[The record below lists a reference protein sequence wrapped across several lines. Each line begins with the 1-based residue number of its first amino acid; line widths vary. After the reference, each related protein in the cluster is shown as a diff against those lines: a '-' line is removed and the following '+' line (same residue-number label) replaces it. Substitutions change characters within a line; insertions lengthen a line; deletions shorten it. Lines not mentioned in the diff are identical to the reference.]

1 MAYVTRNGYDV
12 EHASSLLVMENL
24 FPAVQH
30 LNNKGVIDTYTKTDA
45 VESVTLIDIKRVL
58 PYAPRFRQ
66 VGSANNG
73 TWFNQRNMGGWRNEA
88 QSQHYTIPVD
98 LIYDEGVPVT
108 DVQDYSS
115 PTRLKEIVT
124 NQLINAAAL
133 SINIVTF
140 AKQLLGYFKDSYT
153 AGAATDAQLAASA
166 FIWDPTKV
174 GAEVGSA
181 TDVFVAANS
190 ALNDGVP
197 EMGAFQIPVDRR
209 QAFVSSE
216 FDRYLKKQYASNA
229 SQAAAEINATGFINP
244 FTQRESL
251 RIDTRTGLCGMYDGV
266 YVFLL
271 NANTRMWV
279 YIAMGYSAT
288 MDQASTIKGI
298 LDRISAFIC
307 YADATCRGIVGPTV
321 EVNKHPFQNGV
332 YIIPKLKMGVD
343 VINGKGIKVIFKTG
357 LSKSEVNLI
366 NASLSF
372 TPIDGV
378 TVTGQDEFGAGI
390 YNDGKTYQ
398 GDSEWEPTVPADENE
413 GE

>member
-1 MAYVTRNGYDV
+1 MNGYDV
-12 EHASSLLVMENL
+12 EHASQLLVMENI
-24 FPAVQH
+24 FPAIQH
-30 LNNKGVIDTYTKTDA
+30 LNGKGCIDTYTKTDA
-45 VESVTLIDIKRVL
+45 VESVTLIDVKRVL

-73 TWFNQRNMGGWRNEA
+73 TWFNQRNMGGFRNEA
-88 QSQHYTIPVD
+88 QSVHYTIPVD

-124 NQLINAAAL
+124 NQLINSAAL

-140 AKQLLGYFKDSYT
+140 AKQLLGYFRDCYT
-153 AGAATDAQLAASA
+153 KGAATDAQLAASA
-166 FIWDPTKV
+166 FIWDSTKTGV
-174 GAEVGSA
+174 EAGSA
-181 TDVFVAANS
+181 TDVFIAANS
-190 ALNDGVP
+190 ALNDGIP
-197 EMGAFQIPVDRR
+197 EVGAFQIPVDRR
-209 QAFVSSE
+209 QAFISSE
-216 FDRYLKKQYASNA
+216 FDRHLKKQYASNA
-229 SQAAAEINATGFINP
+229 SEAAAQINATGFINP

-266 YVFLL
+266 YMFLL

-279 YIAMGYSAT
+279 YIAMGYSST
-288 MDQASTIKGI
+288 MAQASTIKGI
-298 LDRISAFIC
+298 LDRISAFVC
-307 YADATCRGIVGPTV
+307 YSDVTCRGIVGPTV

-343 VINGKGIKVIFKTG
+343 VISGKGIKVVFKTG

-366 NASLSF
+366 TNNLAF

-378 TVTGQDEFGAGI
+378 TVTGQGEFDAGI
-390 YNDGKTYQ
+390 YNDGNTYQ
-398 GDSEWEPTVPADENE
+398 GDNVWNPTVESADDGN
-413 GE
+413 GEE

>member
-1 MAYVTRNGYDV
+1 MNGYDV
-12 EHASSLLVMENL
+12 EHASQLLVMENL
-24 FPAVQH
+24 FPAIQH
-30 LNNKGVIDTYTKTDA
+30 LNGKGVIDTYTKTDA
-45 VESVTLIDIKRVL
+45 VESVTLIDVKRVL

-73 TWFNQRNMGGWRNEA
+73 TWFNQRNMGGFRNEA
-88 QSQHYTIPVD
+88 QSVHYTIPVD

-140 AKQLLGYFKDSYT
+140 AKQLLGYFRDSYT
-153 AGAATDAQLAASA
+153 ASSTDAQLAASA
-166 FIWDPTKV
+166 FIWDATKTGV
-174 GAEVGSA
+174 ETGSA

-209 QAFVSSE
+209 QAFISSE
-216 FDRYLKKQYASNA
+216 FDRHLKKQYASNA
-229 SQAAAEINATGFINP
+229 SEAAAQINASGFINP
-244 FTQRESL
+244 FTQRESI

-266 YVFLL
+266 YLFLL

-279 YIAMGYSAT
+279 YIAMGYSST
-288 MDQASTIKGI
+288 MSQAETIKGI
-298 LDRISAFIC
+298 LDRISGIIC

-357 LSKSEVNLI
+357 LSKSEVNLVRS
-366 NASLSF
+366 SLTF

-378 TVTGQDEFGAGI
+378 TVTGQSEFGTGV
-390 YNDGKTYQ
+390 YNDGNTYQ
-398 GDSEWEPTVPADENE
+398 GDNVWNPTVEAADAE
-413 GE
+413 GGEE